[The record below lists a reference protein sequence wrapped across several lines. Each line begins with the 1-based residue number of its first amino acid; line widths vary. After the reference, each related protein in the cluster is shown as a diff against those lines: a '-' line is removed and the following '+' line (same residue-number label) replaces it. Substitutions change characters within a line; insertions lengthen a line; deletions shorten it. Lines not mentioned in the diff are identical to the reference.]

1 MITKNVSY
9 TNMYKQGD
17 LGENIQSYGVRKFY
31 GFQYIKQLVYRET
44 DDINVHLGILMNIF
58 VKHTIFM
65 IKYYLCIDSEAN

>member
-17 LGENIQSYGVRKFY
+17 LGENIQSYGVSSMVFST
-31 GFQYIKQLVYRET
+31 QPVYRET
-44 DDINVHLGILMNIF
+44 DNINVHLGILINIF